1 MFSCIFDSFDHALD
15 SSVTKTARY
24 DYAVAAV
31 EHFSYSVLI
40 EIFRLY
46 PLDINFCA
54 VLKTAVTESFCY
66 GKISVLK
73 LNILANKTDSYF
85 LVTAMNSAYH
95 FLPLFKVWLSALKL
109 KMMTNNICK
118 ALFFKPERHFIK

>member
-15 SSVTKTARY
+15 SSVTKAARY

-73 LNILANKTDSYF
+73 LNILANKTAVRKPYPSILILLHIPNAIGIRKVSQPNTKLFVRFF
-85 LVTAMNSAYH
+85 LKS
-95 FLPLFKVWLSALKL
+95 S
-109 KMMTNNICK
+109 IS
-118 ALFFKPERHFIK
+118 I